1 MTSSVANC
9 RCREQRQ
16 KSHVAV
22 ETLAE
27 KKSVDNSGEEENL
40 ADQEESPQNL
50 WVRL

>member
-1 MTSSVANC
+1 MKELI
-9 RCREQRQ
+9 CREQRQ

-27 KKSVDNSGEEENL
+27 KQSVDNSGEEGEP
-40 ADQEESPQNL
+40 ADQEELTTGNL